1 MMTTGV
7 LEKEFKNFKNRADN
21 LELEESPLGSEVSV
35 KDEFGVRVV
44 YDAALDDL
52 DMMEEHLMR
61 IGSFFIR

>member
-1 MMTTGV
+1 M
-7 LEKEFKNFKNRADN
+7 
-21 LELEESPLGSEVSV
+21 

-61 IGSFFIR
+61 IGSYFIRQHEYLLDSEK